1 MRLRLV
7 SAAVGI
13 PLLVAAVWLGN
24 PWFAVLLA
32 AIALAAGW
40 EFLHLAPKA
49 EACPLRLLGLLFI
62 LLFTLNGFGFTG
74 ADYSVPLLSGAVVLS
89 LLLLLARGDT
99 DGAALGWAWTLAG
112 ILYVGWTLGH
122 AARLEVRP
130 DGPRWLLFLLFT
142 TFAVDTAAFVV
153 GRAIGR
159 RRLAPAI
166 SPGKTQEGAVA
177 GLLAGLVAAPVL
189 AAVLGL
195 PLSFVE
201 GVALGAGMA
210 IAAQLGD
217 LAESLLKRS
226 AGVKDAGRLVPGH
239 GGVLDR
245 YDSIVIPL
253 LLVYYYVILAKG

>member
-1 MRLRLV
+1 MRLRLI

-13 PLLVAAVWLGN
+13 PLLVAVVWLGN

-32 AIALAAGW
+32 AVALAAGW
-40 EFLHLAPKA
+40 EFLNLVPKA
-49 EACPLRLLGLLFI
+49 EAHPLRLLGLLFI
-62 LLFTLNGFGFTG
+62 FFFTLNGFGFTG
-74 ADYSVPLLSGAVVLS
+74 TDYAVPLMSGTVVLS

-122 AARLEVRP
+122 AARLEMRP
-130 DGPRWLLFLLFT
+130 DGPRWLLFVLFA

-189 AAVLGL
+189 AAILGL
-195 PLSFVE
+195 PLSLVE
-201 GVALGAGMA
+201 SAALGVGIGVA
-210 IAAQLGD
+210 AQIGD

-239 GGVLDR
+239 GGILDR